1 MAGQALLGK
10 MIFWLAIAVP
20 ERQEGDLPDF
30 DLKGK
35 LLEVL
40 YGIFSTA
47 LVEIQRFI
55 MDTFVIME
63 SALHNEAI
71 APWYGQYVLIANIFS
86 ILVFAGYASVTTW
99 EMTFNLSGALTRVK
113 ELFPRFLVGM
123 VMVNSSIYF
132 CEFVIYINN
141 LLITGLL
148 EATTARE
155 WLANL
160 NYSNS
165 PGNLLGMNI
174 VMMIVLT
181 ASAMLLAL
189 VGQSREVL
197 LYLLTLTAPISCLLW
212 IIPETS
218 GWFWMWLKELIAW
231 TFSGFIQLTALIIGF
246 AVLLG
251 NRHDIYT
258 KVGDFFAAVAIYT
271 VMATLPF
278 MVRQWVTAMFVKV
291 RVLRGPAV
299 L

>member
-1 MAGQALLGK
+1 MVLQSLLGK
-10 MIFWLAIAVP
+10 TVFWLAAAIP
-20 ERQEGDLPDF
+20 EQEEGNLF
-30 DLKGK
+30 NLNLKEK

-40 YGIFSTA
+40 YGVFSTA

-55 MDTFVIME
+55 TDTFLIME
-63 SALHNEAI
+63 SVLHNEAI
-71 APWYGQYVLIANIFS
+71 APWYGHYVLIANIFS
-86 ILVFAGYASVTTW
+86 ILAFAGYASVTTW

-132 CEFVIYINN
+132 CEFIIYINN
-141 LLITGLL
+141 LLTTGLL

-165 PGNLLGMNI
+165 PGNLLGINI
-174 VMMIVLT
+174 VMVIVLT

-189 VGQSREVL
+189 VGQGREIL
-197 LYLLTLTAPISCLLW
+197 LNLLTLTAPVSCLLW

-251 NRHDIYT
+251 NRHDLYT
-258 KVGDFFAAVAIYT
+258 KVGDFFAVVAIYT

-278 MVRQWVTAMFVKV
+278 MVRRWVTAMFVRV